1 MKSYNQYQQQV
12 RHNMGLIHIF
22 KSTKNETIVTFSKGL
37 AEILLK
43 HKKCKYLISIKG
55 RDIGSTELT
64 TEAGESANPA
74 FRVITGR
81 RFLAENPLHTS
92 KSKVNKKE
100 RR

>member
-1 MKSYNQYQQQV
+1 
-12 RHNMGLIHIF
+12 MGLIHIF

-64 TEAGESANPA
+64 TETGESANPA

-81 RFLAENPLHTS
+81 RFLAENPLLAS
-92 KSKVNKKE
+92 KKKIKINKE
-100 RR
+100 RKEHD